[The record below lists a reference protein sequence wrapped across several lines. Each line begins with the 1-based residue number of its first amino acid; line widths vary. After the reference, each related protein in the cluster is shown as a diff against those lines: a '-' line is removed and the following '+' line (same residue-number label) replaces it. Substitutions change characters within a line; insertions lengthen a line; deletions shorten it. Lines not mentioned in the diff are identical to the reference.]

1 MDKPAFTFQVYDF
14 NLTAGGSQT
23 ILAGGAYLRILTA
36 TGAVDVIVE
45 GKGTMPNLLAG
56 QGLKDLP
63 FQRVVLRD
71 KSGAPNSGTILVA
84 SSEFVDNRLFGT
96 FDLSPSTL
104 AALESVD
111 LNTPTLNTLTRPLL
125 PLSAWSDVTGALA
138 PNTALT
144 VFSAAA
150 NTNGAIIHDLQAS
163 DVITGSTGV
172 GGFCARATA
181 PNSIATFI
189 DDTVVLQIESRL
201 NLGGNTFVTAK
212 LEKATRIAAGKG
224 LFYLQNFT
232 GAGAGSIM
240 RNARYTLL

>member
-14 NLTAGGSQT
+14 NLAAGGAQT

-36 TGAVDVIVE
+36 TGAVDVVVE

-111 LNTPTLNTLTRPLL
+111 LNAATLASIKTPYASTGNYKAN
-125 PLSAWSDVTGALA
+125 SAMVA
-138 PNTALT
+138 NTAEQ

-150 NTNGAIIHDLQAS
+150 NTAGAIILAADFFGVNASSWVQSSLLAKAAAPASIIDGELVWSPQHLAYSSGGYAASGSMPQQAYLPA
-163 DVITGSTGV
+163 GV
-172 GGFCARATA
+172 GLFFISSVAT
-181 PNSIATFI
+181 
-189 DDTVVLQIESRL
+189 TVQYRSCRY
-201 NLGGNTFVTAK
+201 K
-212 LEKATRIAAGKG
+212 L
-224 LFYLQNFT
+224 L
-232 GAGAGSIM
+232 
-240 RNARYTLL
+240 